1 MFSWRP
7 KKAINSVGPAAGPNI
22 ARSVAETGL
31 LGDERNSAG
40 PAVDPDIVRAL
51 AETGLLDEDW
61 YLWRYSDV
69 RGFPGGSVVHFAKHG
84 FTELRQPSP
93 HVNPAKF
100 LQKHPRLEREDMRL
114 AFLDMARLDL
124 VERDEDWHSDDDESL
139 EYLLARTDLFD
150 EAWYLRANRD
160 VAASGWNP
168 IRHFVRHGAAELR
181 DPGPA
186 FDSDFYRTLYP
197 DYLERSR
204 SPLADYIRFG
214 RSLGYLTR
222 GPSRYQR
229 WIDAFD
235 RLSDEDI
242 RWIRQDGARLTASV
256 VAVHVLDTEAVPAI
270 DRVLDAWD
278 GQIGVDVTVRFV
290 RGAGIPADVWATCVA
305 RIAGQARACC
315 VEPSEALADCA
326 AGTVVL
332 LCGGATLVR
341 PHSAYGLVATLARRS
356 ADAAYADHDHVD
368 EAGTRARPVFKPAM
382 SPEFMRRLPY
392 AGPMIAAVVGDARTR
407 LAAAVAQAADG
418 EPDRAFASYLLALDP
433 GRVARVPFLLFGRP
447 DTRSDRT
454 DVFYEPAP
462 ASRLPPDIVP
472 TQGADLP
479 GVTVIIP
486 IRDRVELL
494 RNCVDSIVE
503 ATDYPAERIELLIV
517 DNGSTESGTARYLA
531 ELQCRSGTT
540 IVASP
545 GSFNFAAICNDGA
558 EKARGEILV
567 FLNNDTTVNRRD
579 WLAKLVHHAKRPE
592 VGVVGAQLLYPDCMV
607 QHGGVVLGI
616 QGVGAHRMSNIEGDR
631 AAEIDVTREM
641 TSVTGACMAMKR
653 SVFAAL
659 GGFDTVLRVAFN
671 DVKLCA
677 AAFTAG
683 YTNIYVGEPLL
694 IHHESKSRGLDT
706 TRAKQHRNSREAIYV
721 REQFGPLFLDDRSYS
736 PNLSL
741 QAVGA
746 LGTPPRVVRPWRR
759 SPPGRRRVL
768 LLSRVH
774 RQDHGVA
781 TVLNQQAAYL
791 LGRGWDVTVGGPV
804 GKNDLAYDGCRR
816 ANLWTADSAAA
827 YAVREGIDCVVPHT
841 PPFFSVTRYLGAWPL
856 VYFVDHGEPPP
867 RLFPDRDAREDVD
880 WEKRFAA
887 PLARRVFAISQAINA
902 QQYHRDVVVVRNGNS
917 HLATWSDPW
926 QERRAAVR
934 KALGYEDKFLVLN
947 VCRFGEGERFY
958 KGVSRYGEVASDLPF
973 RHRDLADT
981 VVFLIAGRGDD
992 DDVAEMRDLGLVPF
1006 ANVSDAE
1013 MRDLYAASDLY
1024 VNLSEW
1030 EGYNLGIG
1038 QAMAMGLDVVASDI
1052 DAHRE
1057 FGVDVS
1063 NTIPEICDRI
1073 ATRVERWS
1081 SGSSARRP
1089 VVEHWEEPL
1098 ARFADI
1104 LEQDHDAQ
1112 VGDRWF

>member
-1 MFSWRP
+1 M
-7 KKAINSVGPAAGPNI
+7 
-22 ARSVAETGL
+22 AR
-31 LGDERNSAG
+31 
-40 PAVDPDIVRAL
+40 AV
-51 AETGLLDEDW
+51 AETGLLDEEW
-61 YLWRYSDV
+61 YLWRYPDV
-69 RGFPGGSVVHFAKHG
+69 RGFPGGVVAHFAKHG
-84 FTELRQPSP
+84 FSELRQPSP

-100 LQKHPRLEREDMRL
+100 LHKHPRLEREDLRL
-114 AFLDMARLDL
+114 AFLVMARLDPA
-124 VERDEDWHSDDDESL
+124 ERDKDWQADDDESL

-150 EAWYLRANRD
+150 EAWYVRVNRD
-160 VAASGWNP
+160 VGVSGMKA
-168 IRHFVRHGAAELR
+168 IQHFVRHGAAELR

-186 FDSDFYRTLYP
+186 FDSNFYQLLYP

-214 RSLGYLTR
+214 RSRGYLAR
-222 GPSRYQR
+222 GPSGYQR

-235 RLSDEDI
+235 QLSDEDV
-242 RWIRQDGARLTASV
+242 RRIRQDGAHLTTSV
-256 VAVHVLDTEAVPAI
+256 VAVHVLDLETAPAI
-270 DRVLDAWD
+270 DRMLNAWD
-278 GQIGVDVTVRFV
+278 GQIGADVTVRFV
-290 RGAGIPADVWATCVA
+290 RGAGIPADVWVTCVA
-305 RIAGQARACC
+305 RVAGQARARC

-341 PHSAYGLVATLARRS
+341 PHCAYALAGTLARRS

-368 EAGTRARPVFKPAM
+368 EAGTRTRPVFKPAM

-392 AGPMIAAVVGDARTR
+392 AGPMIAALIGDPMREHI
-407 LAAAVAQAADG
+407 AAAVAQAASG
-418 EPDRAFASYLLALDP
+418 EPDRAFASYLLTLDP

-447 DTRSDRT
+447 ETRSERIE
-454 DVFYEPAP
+454 VLYEPAP
-462 ASRLPPDIVP
+462 ASRLPPDIVT

-494 RNCVDSIVE
+494 RNCVVSIVE

-517 DNGSTESGTARYLA
+517 DNGSTESDTARYLA
-531 ELQCRSGTT
+531 DLQRRPGTT
-540 IVASP
+540 IVPSP
-545 GSFNFAAICNDGA
+545 GPFNFAAICNDGA

-579 WLAKLVHHAKRPE
+579 WLAKLVHHARRPE
-592 VGVVGAQLLYPDCMV
+592 VGLVGAQLLYPDGIV
-607 QHGGVVLGI
+607 QHGGVVLGV
-616 QGVGAHRMSNIEGDR
+616 QGVGAHRLSNVVGDH

-641 TSVTGACMAMKR
+641 TCVTGACLAVKR

-659 GGFDTVLRVAFN
+659 GGFDTVLKVAFN

-694 IHHESKSRGLDT
+694 IHHESKSRGFDT
-706 TRAKQHRNSREAIYV
+706 TRAQQHRNSREAIYV

-759 SPPGRRRVL
+759 SLPGLARVL

-774 RQDHGVA
+774 GQGNGVA
-781 TVLNQQAAYL
+781 TVLDQQAAFL

-816 ANLWTADSAAA
+816 ANLWTAESAAA
-827 YAVREGIDCVVPHT
+827 YAVQAGIDCIVAHT

-856 VYFVDHGEPPP
+856 VYFFDHGEPPP
-867 RLFPDRDAREDVD
+867 RFFPDRNAREDVD

-887 PLARRVFAISQAINA
+887 PLAHRVFAISQAINA
-902 QQYHRDVVVVRNGNS
+902 RQYHRNVVVVRNGNS

-926 QERRAAVR
+926 EERRVAVR

-958 KGVSRYGEVASDLPF
+958 KGINRYGEVASDLPF
-973 RHRDLADT
+973 RHPDLAAT

-1073 ATRVERWS
+1073 ATRVKRWS
-1081 SGSSARRP
+1081 PGSSARRP